1 MSGKR
6 YPEEFKI
13 EAVKQVVDRG
23 YSVSSVATRLDI
35 TTHSLYAWI
44 KKYGPDSSTNK
55 EQSDAQAEI
64 RRLQKEL
71 KRVTDERDIFKKSR
85 GVLRKAVR
93 LRYAFIRDNICCWP
107 VRLLCRVLDVHP
119 SGFYAWF
126 KQPYSQRHQV
136 DLRLTGQI
144 KQFWLESGCVYG
156 YRKIHLDLR
165 DSGQQCGVNRVWRL
179 MNRAGIK
186 AQVGYRSP
194 RARKGEASIV
204 SPNRLQRQFN
214 PDAPDKRWVTDIT
227 YIRTHEGWLYLAVVV
242 DLFSRKIIGWSMQ
255 SRMTKDI
262 VLNALLMA
270 VWRRNPQKPV
280 LVHSDQGSQYTSH
293 EWQSFLKSHGLE
305 GSMSR
310 RGNCH
315 DNAVAESFFQ
325 LLKRERIKKKI
336 YGTREEARSDIFDY
350 IEMFYNSKRRHGS
363 SNQMSPTEYE
373 NQYYQRL
380 GSARLSVAIQKSV
393 CIRLCCQP

>member
-6 YPEEFKI
+6 YPEEFKT

-23 YSVSSVATRLDI
+23 YSVASVATRLDI

-44 KKYGPDSSTNK
+44 KKYGADSSTNK
-55 EQSDAQAEI
+55 EESDAQAEI

-93 LRYAFIRDNICCWP
+93 LRYAFIRDNTCCWP

-119 SGFYAWF
+119 SGFYAWLQ
-126 KQPYSQRHQV
+126 QPHSQRHQA

-165 DSGQQCGVNRVWRL
+165 DSGQQCGVNRIWRL
-179 MNRAGIK
+179 MKRVGIK

-214 PDAPDKRWVTDIT
+214 PDAPDERWVTDIT

-270 VWRRNPQKPV
+270 VWRRNPQKQV

-363 SNQMSPTEYE
+363 SDQMSPTEYE

-380 GSARLSVAIQKSV
+380 GSV
-393 CIRLCCQP
+393 

>member
-23 YSVSSVATRLDI
+23 YSVASVATRLDI

-55 EQSDAQAEI
+55 EESDAQAEI

-119 SGFYAWF
+119 SGFYAWLQ
-126 KQPYSQRHQV
+126 QPHSQRHQA

-179 MNRAGIK
+179 MKRVGIK

-214 PDAPDKRWVTDIT
+214 PDAPDERWVTDIT

-255 SRMTKDI
+255 SWMTKDI

-270 VWRRNPQKPV
+270 VWRRNPQKQV

-363 SNQMSPTEYE
+363 SDQMPPTEYE

-380 GSARLSVAIQKSV
+380 GSV
-393 CIRLCCQP
+393 

>member
-1 MSGKR
+1 MKKR
-6 YPEEFKI
+6 NFSAEFKR
-13 EAVKQVVDRG
+13 ESAQLVVDQKYTVADAAKAMDVGLSTMTRWVKQLRDERQG
-23 YSVSSVATRLDI
+23 KTPKASPI
-35 TTHSLYAWI
+35 T
-44 KKYGPDSSTNK
+44 P
-55 EQSDAQAEI
+55 EQIEI
-64 RRLQKEL
+64 RKLRKKLQRIEMENEIL
-71 KRVTDERDIFKKSR
+71 KKG

-93 LRYAFIRDNICCWP
+93 LRYAFIRDNTCCWP
-107 VRLLCRVLDVHP
+107 VCLLCRVLDVHP
-119 SGFYAWF
+119 SGFYAWLQ
-126 KQPYSQRHQV
+126 QPHSQRHQA

-179 MNRAGIK
+179 MKRVGIK

-194 RARKGEASIV
+194 RARKGEASIM

-214 PDAPDKRWVTDIT
+214 PDAPDERWVTDIT

-270 VWRRNPQKPV
+270 VWRRNPEKQV

-363 SNQMSPTEYE
+363 SEQMSPTEYE

-380 GSARLSVAIQKSV
+380 GSV
-393 CIRLCCQP
+393 

>member
-1 MSGKR
+1 MKKR
-6 YPEEFKI
+6 DFSAEFKR
-13 EAVKQVVDRG
+13 ESAQLVVDQKYTVADAAKAMDVGLSTMTRWVKQLRDERQG
-23 YSVSSVATRLDI
+23 KTPKASPI
-35 TTHSLYAWI
+35 T
-44 KKYGPDSSTNK
+44 P
-55 EQSDAQAEI
+55 EQIEI
-64 RRLQKEL
+64 RKLRKKLQRIEMENEIL
-71 KRVTDERDIFKKSR
+71 KK

-93 LRYAFIRDNICCWP
+93 LRYAFIRDNTCCWP

-119 SGFYAWF
+119 SGFYAWLQ
-126 KQPYSQRHQV
+126 QPHSQRHQA

-179 MNRAGIK
+179 MKRVGIK

-194 RARKGEASIV
+194 RARKGEASIM

-214 PDAPDKRWVTDIT
+214 PDAPDERWVTDIT

-270 VWRRNPQKPV
+270 VWRRNPEKQV

-336 YGTREEARSDIFDY
+336 YGMREEARSDIFDY

-363 SNQMSPTEYE
+363 SEQMSPTEYE

-380 GSARLSVAIQKSV
+380 GSV
-393 CIRLCCQP
+393 

>member
-23 YSVSSVATRLDI
+23 YSVASVATRLDI
-35 TTHSLYAWI
+35 TTHSLYSWI
-44 KKYGPDSSTNK
+44 KKYGPDSFTNK

-93 LRYAFIRDNICCWP
+93 LRYAFIRDNTCCWP

-119 SGFYAWF
+119 SGFYAWLQ
-126 KQPYSQRHQV
+126 QPHSQRHQA

-165 DSGQQCGVNRVWRL
+165 DSGQQCGVNRAWRL
-179 MNRAGIK
+179 MKRIGIK

-214 PDAPDKRWVTDIT
+214 PDAPDERWVTDIT

-270 VWRRNPQKPV
+270 VWRRNPQKQV

-310 RGNCH
+310 RANCH

-363 SNQMSPTEYE
+363 SDQMSPTEYE

-380 GSARLSVAIQKSV
+380 GSV
-393 CIRLCCQP
+393 

>member
-64 RRLQKEL
+64 LRLQKEL

-93 LRYAFIRDNICCWP
+93 LRYAFIRDNTRCWP

-119 SGFYAWF
+119 SGFYAWLQ
-126 KQPYSQRHQV
+126 QPHSQREQANQM
-136 DLRLTGQI
+136 LTGQI

-165 DSGQQCGVNRVWRL
+165 DTGQQCGVNRVWRL
-179 MNRAGIK
+179 MKRAGIK

-194 RARKGEASIV
+194 RARKGEDSLVA
-204 SPNRLQRQFN
+204 PDRLQRQFN
-214 PDAPDKRWVTDIT
+214 PDAPDERWVTDIT

-242 DLFSRKIIGWSMQ
+242 DLFSRKVIGWSMQ
-255 SRMTKDI
+255 PRMTKEI

-270 VWRRNPQKPV
+270 LWRRNPQKAV
-280 LVHSDQGSQYTSH
+280 LVHADQGSQYTSY

-363 SNQMSPTEYE
+363 SDKMPPTEYE
-373 NQYYQRL
+373 NRYYRRL
-380 GSARLSVAIQKSV
+380 ESV
-393 CIRLCCQP
+393 

>member
-1 MSGKR
+1 MKKR
-6 YPEEFKI
+6 NFSAEFKR
-13 EAVKQVVDRG
+13 ESAQLVVDQKYTVADAAKAMDVGLSTMTRWVKQLRDERQG
-23 YSVSSVATRLDI
+23 KTPKASPI
-35 TTHSLYAWI
+35 T
-44 KKYGPDSSTNK
+44 P
-55 EQSDAQAEI
+55 EQIEI
-64 RRLQKEL
+64 RKLRKKLQRIEMENEIL
-71 KRVTDERDIFKKSR
+71 KK

-93 LRYAFIRDNICCWP
+93 LRYAFIRDNTCCWP

-119 SGFYAWF
+119 SGFYAWLQ
-126 KQPYSQRHQV
+126 QPHSQRHQA

-179 MNRAGIK
+179 MKRVGIK

-194 RARKGEASIV
+194 RARKGEASIM

-214 PDAPDKRWVTDIT
+214 PDAPDERWVTDIT

-270 VWRRNPQKPV
+270 VWRRNPEKQV

-293 EWQSFLKSHGLE
+293 EWQSFLKTHGLE

-363 SNQMSPTEYE
+363 SEQMSPTEYE

-380 GSARLSVAIQKSV
+380 GSV
-393 CIRLCCQP
+393 

>member
-6 YPEEFKI
+6 YPEEFKT

-23 YSVSSVATRLDI
+23 YSVASVATRLYI

-44 KKYGPDSSTNK
+44 KKYGPDPSTNK

-93 LRYAFIRDNICCWP
+93 LRYAFIRDNSCCWP

-119 SGFYAWF
+119 SGFYAWLQ
-126 KQPYSQRHQV
+126 QPHSQRHQA

-179 MNRAGIK
+179 MKRVGIK

-214 PDAPDKRWVTDIT
+214 PDAPDERWVTDIT

-270 VWRRNPQKPV
+270 VWRRNPEKQV

-363 SNQMSPTEYE
+363 SEQMSPTEYE

-380 GSARLSVAIQKSV
+380 GSV
-393 CIRLCCQP
+393 

>member
-6 YPEEFKI
+6 YPEEFKT

-23 YSVSSVATRLDI
+23 YSVASVATRLDI

-64 RRLQKEL
+64 CRLQKEL

-85 GVLRKAVR
+85 GVLRKTVR
-93 LRYAFIRDNICCWP
+93 LRYAFIRDNSCCWP

-119 SGFYAWF
+119 SGFYAWLQ
-126 KQPYSQRHQV
+126 QPHSQRHQA

-179 MNRAGIK
+179 MKRVGIK

-194 RARKGEASIV
+194 RARKGEASIE

-214 PDAPDKRWVTDIT
+214 PDAPDERWVTDIT
-227 YIRTHEGWLYLAVVV
+227 YISTHEGWLYLAVVV

-270 VWRRNPQKPV
+270 VWRRNPEKQV

-325 LLKRERIKKKI
+325 LLKRERIKKKL

-363 SNQMSPTEYE
+363 SDQMSPTEYE

-380 GSARLSVAIQKSV
+380 GSV
-393 CIRLCCQP
+393 

>member
-23 YSVSSVATRLDI
+23 YSVASVATRLDI

-93 LRYAFIRDNICCWP
+93 LRYAFIRDYTCCWP

-119 SGFYAWF
+119 SGFYAWLQ
-126 KQPYSQRHQV
+126 QPHSQRHQA

-179 MNRAGIK
+179 MKRVGIK

-214 PDAPDKRWVTDIT
+214 PDAPDERWVTDIT

-270 VWRRNPQKPV
+270 VWRRNPQKQV

-325 LLKRERIKKKI
+325 LLKRERIKKKL

-363 SNQMSPTEYE
+363 SDQMSPTEYE

-380 GSARLSVAIQKSV
+380 GSV
-393 CIRLCCQP
+393 